1 MKARGIDSETLLI
14 MPGNLAPAPVCFTDA
29 GADERAVAIFT
40 PDDGEAMERL
50 RDRIANEPTT
60 WANGPFDWGVLAQH
74 CGMMEAIFHGLDAG
88 NMHDVQ
94 SREKLLDI
102 AKGRFRFK
110 EDEDTGEMKAIG
122 YSLDAIAK
130 RRHVGAKVFDQWRL
144 RYGRL
149 RKTPIEK
156 WPEEA
161 RTYACMDALITAK
174 VHEAQRLE
182 GERDEHGYLS
192 GSLAVEADAVRGHWA
207 LHLMSSWGFM
217 TDPERVADLR
227 RACKLEHARLFPK
240 LIDNGLVRE
249 DFSRI
254 IKAVKAR
261 VLAAYGE
268 LEVPITDT
276 GQERMRGIDK
286 DGERIMPWTK
296 QRAIEHGYIATGKNV
311 CWDTTDPVLHDYARY
326 SQLTNLLNKD
336 VPHLERGTILPI
348 QAGYQP
354 IMETFRTSSTG
365 FNIQNLRREPGVR
378 ESFKPRDG
386 CVLVACDFDTAELV
400 SFAQVCYRLF
410 GFSEMRE
417 AILRGEDLH
426 VRVASNLLGVDY
438 EEALRRKKAGDV
450 QTNTLRSLAKAC
462 YHPDTEVLTRAG
474 WTRIGDVKPG
484 EEVVTA
490 TPGPDADVTL
500 KWEVPTA
507 HIKQQNPH
515 GHLIHYK
522 KEGIDIRVTPDHRML
537 YWNERGHTKTREAR
551 DFTGNE
557 RRWANAGA
565 LQGHIKEDPDV
576 LRLVVATQAD
586 GSYAGRQI
594 KFGFSKQ
601 RKIDRLIRLLDRLGA
616 EYVIKKH
623 KNGKAEEPTTAI
635 TLRAGALVDRVKSWL
650 VDKQLTWR
658 MLDLEIHLRSVLV
671 DESEFWDGSRLKR
684 WKMHQYFSAERR
696 NIDVMQALAATVE
709 RKTRARNGRLTI
721 RHKHDTRGENTHRE
735 EYAYDGEVVCLT
747 VPSGFL
753 LVRDGGIP
761 LICGNCNFG
770 FLGGMGARRFT
781 GYAANYLRHTDLT
794 VDEGEAARLKHLW
807 TGWWPETKLYFEWVR
822 QQQDDETGL
831 YYAVHPVTGRAR
843 GGMFYTACA
852 NNTFQELTAF
862 GAKAAAYDVARAQHI
877 EPDSLLYG
885 TKTLAFIHDELI
897 LEMPEDE
904 LLTKRCRELVRV
916 MCKAYNRYT
925 PDVPVSAEATAMRV
939 WSKEAKARHD
949 ASGNI
954 IIWEPT

>member
-29 GADERAVAIFT
+29 GVDESAVAIWT
-40 PDDGEAMERL
+40 PDDAEGMARL
-50 RDRIANEPTT
+50 RDRIANDPTT

-74 CGMMEAIFHGLDAG
+74 CDMMEAIFHGLDAG

-110 EDEDTGEMKAIG
+110 EDEETGEMRPIG

-192 GSLAVEADAVRGHWA
+192 GSLSVEADAVRGHWA

-217 TDPERVADLR
+217 TDPERVADLH
-227 RACKLEHARLFPK
+227 RACKREHAELFPK

-268 LEVPITDT
+268 LDVPITAT

-296 QRAIEHGYIATGKNV
+296 QRAIEHGYIATGKDV
-311 CWDTTDPVLHDYARY
+311 CWETDDPVLHDYARY

-336 VPHLERGTILPI
+336 VPHLQRGTILPI

-378 ESFKPRDG
+378 ESFKPREG
-386 CVLVACDFDTAELV
+386 CVLAACDFDTAELV

-426 VRVASNLLGVDY
+426 VRAGSNLLGMPY
-438 EEALRRKKAGDV
+438 EEAMRKRKAGDPHV
-450 QTNTLRSLAKAC
+450 NAIRQLSKA
-462 YHPDTEVLTRAG
+462 A
-474 WTRIGDVKPG
+474 
-484 EEVVTA
+484 
-490 TPGPDADVTL
+490 
-500 KWEVPTA
+500 
-507 HIKQQNPH
+507 
-515 GHLIHYK
+515 
-522 KEGIDIRVTPDHRML
+522 
-537 YWNERGHTKTREAR
+537 
-551 DFTGNE
+551 
-557 RRWANAGA
+557 
-565 LQGHIKEDPDV
+565 
-576 LRLVVATQAD
+576 
-586 GSYAGRQI
+586 
-594 KFGFSKQ
+594 
-601 RKIDRLIRLLDRLGA
+601 
-616 EYVIKKH
+616 
-623 KNGKAEEPTTAI
+623 
-635 TLRAGALVDRVKSWL
+635 
-650 VDKQLTWR
+650 
-658 MLDLEIHLRSVLV
+658 
-671 DESEFWDGSRLKR
+671 
-684 WKMHQYFSAERR
+684 
-696 NIDVMQALAATVE
+696 
-709 RKTRARNGRLTI
+709 
-721 RHKHDTRGENTHRE
+721 
-735 EYAYDGEVVCLT
+735 
-747 VPSGFL
+747 
-753 LVRDGGIP
+753 
-761 LICGNCNFG
+761 NFG
-770 FLGGMGARRFT
+770 FLGGMGSRRFT
-781 GYAANYLRHTDLT
+781 GYAANYLRGTDLT
-794 VDEGEAARLKHLW
+794 VDEAESARLKHLW

-877 EPDSLLYG
+877 KPDSLLYG

-939 WSKEAKARHD
+939 WSKDAKARHD
-949 ASGNI
+949 AAGNI
-954 IIWEPT
+954 IIWEPKEEAA